1 MPARN
6 TQPVRYLLD
15 EDATP
20 PRRQEVVTTSPN
32 ALAFWMGGTYHAD
45 RPDHGDGALLTGTWA
60 VIPHHAPANVQ
71 PVFVYYDRAQSPP
84 FEVGGQRYAQLGDAM
99 EAALDPAPEW
109 VILETMYRDQAR
121 ATTYETMTDTQAS
134 ARIRQEA
141 GDPDI
146 AGWATSRA
154 DQP

>member
-6 TQPVRYLLD
+6 TQPVRYLMD
-15 EDATP
+15 ETATP

-32 ALAFWMGGTYHAD
+32 ALAFWMGGTYHAA

-71 PVFVYYDRAQSPP
+71 PVFVYYDRAEAPP

-99 EAALDPAPEW
+99 EAALDRPPRM
-109 VILETMYRDQAR
+109 VVLETMYRDPR
-121 ATTYETMTDTQAS
+121 RPHDYETMTHAQAI
-134 ARIRQEA
+134 AQVERLA

-146 AGWATSRA
+146 GGWSTTDA
-154 DQP
+154 P